1 MDIFFL
7 AEKKKRARNSNRIN
21 RTSETT
27 LRDKERGERGKNLKE
42 GEEIRTWSI
51 VWKGWLRSRE
61 ARQGAFSL
69 AATKRRRFL
78 PAIIS
83 FPFLSFLPPPPSFS
97 YSTLLPSLLPP
108 SVEIPRGAHSIIRYL
123 CRTRHKSNPW
133 QEKRPSLVH
142 DGPRNA
148 HPFLLLLSCHSSSPL
163 PHSLIAVL
171 PRLASANLA
180 TIPRFFPRVTRFR
193 SQPDSRLNI
202 YCPLGLINDTFLA
215 SCWS

>member
-1 MDIFFL
+1 MRRRWIYFFL

-97 YSTLLPSLLPP
+97 YSTFLPSLRGNP
-108 SVEIPRGAHSIIRYL
+108 SRRSLNHTLFVSYAA
-123 CRTRHKSNPW
+123 
-133 QEKRPSLVH
+133 QE
-142 DGPRNA
+142 
-148 HPFLLLLSCHSSSPL
+148 
-163 PHSLIAVL
+163 
-171 PRLASANLA
+171 
-180 TIPRFFPRVTRFR
+180 
-193 SQPDSRLNI
+193 
-202 YCPLGLINDTFLA
+202 
-215 SCWS
+215 

>member
-27 LRDKERGERGKNLKE
+27 LRDKEREGERKKSE
-42 GEEIRTWSI
+42 G
-51 VWKGWLRSRE
+51 GWRNSNGRLSGRGGYAP
-61 ARQGAFSL
+61 ARRDRAPFPSQRLNVDVFSPPL
-69 AATKRRRFL
+69 FL
-78 PAIIS
+78 
-83 FPFLSFLPPPPSFS
+83 FLSFLFFPLPHPSPIPRFS
-97 YSTLLPSLLPP
+97 LPFL
-108 SVEIPRGAHSIIRYL
+108 VEIPRGAHSIIRYL

-163 PHSLIAVL
+163 PPFPNRCFAETRVRKSCHHSPIFPSRNA
-171 PRLASANLA
+171 
-180 TIPRFFPRVTRFR
+180 IPIPTRFPVKYLL
-193 SQPDSRLNI
+193 SAWPD
-202 YCPLGLINDTFLA
+202 
-215 SCWS
+215 

>member
-163 PHSLIAVL
+163 PPFPNRCFAETRVRKSCHHSPIFPSRNA
-171 PRLASANLA
+171 
-180 TIPRFFPRVTRFR
+180 IPIPTRFPVKYLL
-193 SQPDSRLNI
+193 SAWPD
-202 YCPLGLINDTFLA
+202 
-215 SCWS
+215 